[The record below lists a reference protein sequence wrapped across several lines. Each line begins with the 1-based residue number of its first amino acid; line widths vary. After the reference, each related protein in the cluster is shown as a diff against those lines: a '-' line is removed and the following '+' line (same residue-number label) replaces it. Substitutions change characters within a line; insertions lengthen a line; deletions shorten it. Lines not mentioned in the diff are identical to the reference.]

1 MLEAMRTFA
10 FVLFVVVTSTLAVL
24 ATLAASRYLSLEKQ
38 LNEVTAQLEESLRV
52 RKAQEEEKI
61 SLRLDR
67 ERMQVDLEARL
78 AEQKNQLDDCSNQ
91 NLRYSQEILGGL
103 MNIQRRLTDLAVQA
117 APSAVHEPPRSQDVP
132 AVRDVQPEAPVQTS
146 PPDPNAPTRAED
158 VKKGAVPT
166 PVDEA
171 QKLNQVK

>member
-1 MLEAMRTFA
+1 MRTFA
-10 FVLFVVVTSTLAVL
+10 FVLFVVVTSALAVL
-24 ATLAASRYLSLEKQ
+24 GALAASRYLSLEKQ
-38 LNEVTAQLEESLRV
+38 LGEVTAQLEDSLRV

-67 ERMQVDLEARL
+67 ERMQADLEARL

-117 APSAVHEPPRSQDVP
+117 APSAVNEPGRSQAKPQEVP
-132 AVRDVQPEAPVQTS
+132 DVQEVKPAQVS
-146 PPDPNAPTRAED
+146 PPDPNAPTRAGD

-166 PVDEA
+166 PIDEA

>member
-1 MLEAMRTFA
+1 MRTFA
-10 FVLFVVVTSTLAVL
+10 FVLFVVVTSAVAVML
-24 ATLAASRYLSLEKQ
+24 TLAASRYLSLEKQ
-38 LNEVTAQLEESLRV
+38 LNEVTTQLEESIRV

-67 ERMQVDLEARL
+67 ERMQADLEARL
-78 AEQKNQLDDCSNQ
+78 AEQKNQLDDCSTQ

-117 APSAVHEPPRSQDVP
+117 APSAVNEPGHPASKPGEVP
-132 AVRDVQPEAPVQTS
+132 DVQEGKSLQSS
-146 PPDPNAPTRAED
+146 PPDPDAPSRAAD

-166 PVDEA
+166 PTDEA
-171 QKLNQVK
+171 QKLNQVR